1 MKKIIKIINTQE
13 QNVLDIRFWPT
24 DICNYDCSY
33 CFPNSKDGIYRYPK
47 NINTVINNFRL
58 LFDFYRDKF
67 NKTEFRLNL
76 VGGGEPTMWPYISEF
91 CDGIK
96 KNHNVRLQLT
106 TNGSRTLRWWEENY
120 HFLDKVVLST
130 HNEFCDTD
138 HIIKVADFL
147 HSKDLIVNSL
157 VLMDANNWDKCVSIV
172 DHMLA
177 NSEHPWVV
185 EVKTVVDSPG
195 HDIISYTEE
204 QLKYVQSSL
213 KRIPDSDWILKRIHI
228 LNPFKS
234 IAMFDDGSVKAYKPD
249 EYISN
254 KENGFFGWKCDV
266 AKENLVISYDGSVS
280 GSCQESVFKN
290 ANINMFSESFIEEFN
305 KSSVELDSLIC
316 PRILCGCTPD
326 THISK
331 SRNEKIN

>member
-33 CFPNSKDGIYRYPK
+33 CFPNSKDGIYRFPK
-47 NINTVINNFRL
+47 NIDTVIRNFKI

-67 NKTEFRLNL
+67 NKNEFRLNL
-76 VGGGEPTMWPYISEF
+76 VGGGEPTMWPHFSTF
-91 CDGIK
+91 CEEIK
-96 KNHNVRLQLT
+96 KDHNVRLQLT
-106 TNGSRTLRWWEENY
+106 TNGSRTMRWWEENY

-130 HNEFCDTD
+130 HNEFCDVN
-138 HIIKVADFL
+138 HLIEVADFL
-147 HSKDLIVNSL
+147 HTKELTVNAL

-172 DHMLA
+172 DSML
-177 NSEHPWVV
+177 NSKEQWII

-195 HDIISYTEE
+195 HDINSYSDE
-204 QLKYVQSSL
+204 QLKYVQSGL
-213 KRIPDSDWILKRIHI
+213 KRIPDSAWLIKRLHI
-228 LNPFKS
+228 LSPFKS

-254 KENGFFGWKCDV
+254 KQNGFYGWSCDV
-266 AKENLVISYDGSVS
+266 AKENLVISYDGSVA
-280 GSCQESVFKN
+280 GSCQEQIFKE
-290 ANINMFSESFIEEFN
+290 ANLNMFSESFPEDFNNASIELN
-305 KSSVELDSLIC
+305 SLIC
-316 PRILCGCTPD
+316 PKILCGCTPD

-331 SRNEKIN
+331 HKL